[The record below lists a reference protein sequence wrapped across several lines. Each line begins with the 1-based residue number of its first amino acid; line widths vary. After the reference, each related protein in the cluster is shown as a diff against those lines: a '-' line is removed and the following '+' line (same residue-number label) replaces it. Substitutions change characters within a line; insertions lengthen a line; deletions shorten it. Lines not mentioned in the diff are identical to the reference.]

1 MRWLA
6 IAALLALV
14 IAAGAG
20 VRSLRWLGVFRDDA
34 IVFPIG
40 DAYYHMRR
48 AEFTLERPGEIL
60 LFDPLVNHPDG
71 ATVPWPPLHTLLLV
85 GSAWLL
91 GGTRHALELAGAWY
105 PVAIGA
111 ATALP
116 VYGAARVLLG
126 PYAAV
131 GAAALAVAFPAGV
144 AYSDVGNADHH
155 CTVTFFVALWLWGAL
170 ASARARGGGVA
181 AHALT
186 TAGRLGVLLVWP
198 GSLLYLALGD
208 GATATAA
215 IARGRAD
222 TLRGLA
228 IGLVFSALVVASVVP
243 ALGHPVGGPFS
254 TLALSQLHTTAMLAL
269 AAVAASSALLERRRP
284 GRSTVSRL
292 ASAAG
297 VAVVCGA
304 ALLALP
310 GLLDGLREAAGF
322 VGKDDPWAAN
332 NAEQRPLFP
341 LSRPRGWLAGLWY
354 FGGFAYLIPLLP
366 IALGLRA
373 RRSDEADATWVLA
386 LWSATIGA
394 LALLQIRYGSDFAP
408 VAGVGFAVALAELHR
423 RSGGG
428 TRGRVAVGALLL
440 LGAGP
445 LAAQHV
451 EQARS
456 AWLAVQRPEPPGD
469 PLLATASGTL
479 YRFAEEI
486 RRATPESAGYFDPE
500 RRPEYA
506 ILTPPNVGHVI
517 HYVAHRATP
526 ADNFG
531 PYSGSRHFRQ
541 VRRFFEI
548 KSEERAAAVADALG
562 ARYVLTVEYG
572 PVGYQGLTQRLHRED
587 GAERE
592 DLPHWE
598 RFRLVTEGPRNG
610 RPLTDLYQGAALP
623 GVAPYKLFERVEGAV
638 LEVYA
643 APGASV
649 EALATVKTPIG
660 RTFRFPIHRRA
671 DETGV
676 VRIRVPYASDGAAP
690 TGAIAPWRVTI
701 DGAAHAVDVSD
712 AAVRE
717 GHVIRVGAAAAP

>member
-20 VRSLRWLGVFRDDA
+20 VRSLRWQGVFRGDA

-48 AEFTLERPGEIL
+48 AEFTLERPGEVL

-71 ATVPWPPLHTLLLV
+71 SWVPWPPLHTLLLV
-85 GSAWLL
+85 GTAHLL
-91 GGTRHALELAGAWY
+91 GGTKHALELAGAWY

-111 ATALP
+111 AAALP

-131 GAAALAVAFPAGV
+131 GAAALALAFPAGV

-170 ASARARGGGVA
+170 ASLRAGGSRA
-181 AHALT
+181 SAQMLL
-186 TAGRLGVLLVWP
+186 TAGRLGVLLTWP
-198 GSLLYLALGD
+198 GSLLYLALAD
-208 GATATAA
+208 GATVAVA

-222 TLRGLA
+222 ALRGLA
-228 IGLVFSALVVASVVP
+228 IGLGFSAAVAALVVP
-243 ALGHPVGGPFS
+243 MLGPPVGGPFS
-254 TLALSQLHTTAMLAL
+254 TLALSHLHVAAMAAL
-269 AAVAASSALLERRRP
+269 AVVVIAAALLERRRP
-284 GRSTVSRL
+284 GRSAVSRL
-292 ASAAG
+292 AGAAG
-297 VAVVCGA
+297 IALVCGA

-310 GLLDGLREAAGF
+310 GLLDTLRDAAGF

-332 NAEQRPLFP
+332 NAEQRPLFVP
-341 LSRPRGWLAGLWY
+341 GRPRGWLHPLWY
-354 FGGFAYLIPLLP
+354 YGGFAYLIPLLP
-366 IALGLRA
+366 IALALRA
-373 RRSDEADATWVLA
+373 RRSEESDATWVLA
-386 LWSATIGA
+386 AWSATIGA

-408 VAGVGFAVALAELHR
+408 VAGVGFAVALAELFR

-428 TRGRVAVGALLL
+428 TRGRVAVGAALLV
-440 LGAGP
+440 GAGP
-445 LAAQHV
+445 IAAQHF
-451 EQARS
+451 EQTRAAIASWR
-456 AWLAVQRPEPPGD
+456 QPEPLRD
-469 PLLATASGTL
+469 PLLATAAGTL
-479 YRFAEEI
+479 FRFAEEI
-486 RRATPESAGYFDPE
+486 RRVTPESAGYLDATA
-500 RRPEYA
+500 RPEYA
-506 ILTPPNVGHVI
+506 ILTHPNVGHLI

-541 VRRFFEI
+541 VQRFFEI
-548 KSEERAAAVADALG
+548 KSEKRAAAVADALG
-562 ARYVLTVEYG
+562 SRYVLTVEYG
-572 PVGYQGLTQRLHRED
+572 PVGYQGLAQRLHRED
-587 GAERE
+587 GTERE

-598 RFRLVTEGPRNG
+598 RFRLVTEGPRGG

-638 LEVYA
+638 LEVHA
-643 APGASV
+643 TPGAAV
-649 EALATVKTPIG
+649 EALATVKTPVG
-660 RTFRFPIHRRA
+660 RTFHFPIHRTA
-671 DETGV
+671 DASGV
-676 VRIRVPYASDGAAP
+676 VQIRVPYASDGVAP
-690 TGAIAPWRVTI
+690 TGAIAPWRVSF

-717 GHVIRVGAAAAP
+717 GRVIRVGAAAP